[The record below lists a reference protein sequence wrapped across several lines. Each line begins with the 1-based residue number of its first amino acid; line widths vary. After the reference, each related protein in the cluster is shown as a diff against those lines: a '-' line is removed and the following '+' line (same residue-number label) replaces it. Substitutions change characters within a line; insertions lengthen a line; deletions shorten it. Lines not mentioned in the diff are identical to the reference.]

1 MQPWLLIAAAAQA
14 AFGLSSHAPVK
25 GLAPSAMGA
34 GAGHQVDWRL
44 TPGLQSQ
51 SMMFRQINLE
61 RQVAPGAEVGL
72 GMSRSSDA
80 ANDPLRLRQKTAS
93 RRSRGPTVNFVLK
106 F

>member
-1 MQPWLLIAAAAQA
+1 MQSWLLIAVAVHAAAA
-14 AFGLSSHAPVK
+14 NFGAQMNS
-25 GLAPSAMGA
+25 LAPSVTGA

-51 SMMFRQINLE
+51 SMMFRQIDLE
-61 RQVAPGAEVGL
+61 RQVAPGAEVGI

-80 ANDPLRLRQKTAS
+80 ANDPLRLRQKTAP
-93 RRSRGPTVNFVLK
+93 RRSQGPAVNFVLK

>member
-1 MQPWLLIAAAAQA
+1 MQPWLLIAAAVHA
-14 AFGLSSHAPVK
+14 AAANFGTQVK
-25 GLAPSAMGA
+25 SLAPSVIGA

-51 SMMFRQINLE
+51 SMMFRQIDLE

-80 ANDPLRLRQKTAS
+80 ANDPLRLRQKTAP
-93 RRSRGPTVNFVLK
+93 RRSQGPAVNFVLK